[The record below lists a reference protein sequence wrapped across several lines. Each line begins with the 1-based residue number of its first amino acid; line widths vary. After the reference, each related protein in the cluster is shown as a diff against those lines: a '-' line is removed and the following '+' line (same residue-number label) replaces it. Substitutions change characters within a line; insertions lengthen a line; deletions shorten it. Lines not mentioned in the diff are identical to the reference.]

1 MLESIRIY
9 GFRKYDDLKIGNF
22 NKINFILG
30 PNNVGKTSVLEAI
43 FAWACGQNVIP
54 FLNVPLARG
63 RYSGIQNPYW
73 IMEEILASVKTR
85 KNIPL
90 QMSFCGIDDNKEVK
104 FDHTIYP
111 SELLTDYDSSYKN
124 YLEKVIPR
132 TNDVLS
138 TDNPSLI
145 VGIPGVVQFN
155 STIIARWEV
164 LYNNKKTQ
172 IDIMLPQSQ
181 IKGIKPYK
189 QAKFIDVLSHTAVSE
204 NVHMY
209 ASLKR
214 ENLLNEVEKEIKK
227 VFPEIEGFDMIPYPD
242 GSQAPVS
249 VIKTDGTMLP
259 LYAYGD
265 GIQKWF
271 YVMGAIAVYKNS
283 MICIDEIDSGFHP
296 SAQVD
301 FSLNMVR
308 AAVKNG
314 VQLFVTTHNIEFMDN
329 MLKAVLS
336 EDRDIVDAISI
347 ITLKDSEGDVKV
359 RKLNAEDAYESRTS
373 FNLELR

>member
-1 MLESIRIY
+1 MLEALKIS
-9 GFRKYDDLKIGNF
+9 GFRKYDDLKIDNF

-90 QMSFCGIDDNKEVK
+90 HMSFCGTEDSKEIK

-111 SELLTDYDSSYKN
+111 SELLTDYDASYKN
-124 YLEKVIPR
+124 NLEKVIPR
-132 TNDVLS
+132 TNDALS

-145 VGIPGVVQFN
+145 VGIPGMVQFK
-155 STIIARWEV
+155 STVIARWEV
-164 LYNNKKTQ
+164 LNNKKKTQ
-172 IDIMLPQSQ
+172 IDIMIPQSQ
-181 IKGIKPYK
+181 INGIKPYK
-189 QAKFIDVLSHTAVSE
+189 QAKYIDVLSHTAVSE

-214 ENLLNEVEKEIKK
+214 ENLLNEVVKEIKK

-249 VIKTDGTMLP
+249 VIKKDGTMLP
-259 LYAYGD
+259 LYSYGD

-283 MICIDEIDSGFHP
+283 IICIDEIDSGFHP
-296 SAQVD
+296 LAQVD
-301 FSLNMVR
+301 FSLNMIR
-308 AAVKNG
+308 AAVENG
-314 VQLFVTTHNIEFMDN
+314 VQLFVTTHNLEFVDN
-329 MLKAVLS
+329 MLEAVLMGNK
-336 EDRDIVDAISI
+336 DIIDSISI
-347 ITLKDSEGDVKV
+347 ISLKDSNGNVKV
-359 RKLNAEDAYESRTS
+359 RKMDAKEAYESRKS